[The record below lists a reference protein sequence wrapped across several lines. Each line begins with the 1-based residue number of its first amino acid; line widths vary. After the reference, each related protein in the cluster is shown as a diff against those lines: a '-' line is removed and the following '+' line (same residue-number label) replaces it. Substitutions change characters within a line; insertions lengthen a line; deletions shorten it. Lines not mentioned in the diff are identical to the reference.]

1 MGPEESSQEPIV
13 FRPIPPDVK
22 ADTYLQTLDSVRKG
36 NETISPEAIKD
47 KTQLLDAL
55 NANAKDLS
63 VVIRGGGNITK
74 NEANLGGTKLEM
86 YQAEVQ
92 SDKVNATLLPDYGTI
107 TIAVPGKAGFNE
119 NGRPRGGFEIVLP
132 DGSGKP
138 NWLENNTFTLTELDD
153 EGNFVRGIDLK
164 KDLSPEDTQLF
175 AKRYQTAVSKVTENA
190 ANPSPIETPAA

>member
-92 SDKVNATLLPDYGTI
+92 SDKV
-107 TIAVPGKAGFNE
+107 PGKAGFNE